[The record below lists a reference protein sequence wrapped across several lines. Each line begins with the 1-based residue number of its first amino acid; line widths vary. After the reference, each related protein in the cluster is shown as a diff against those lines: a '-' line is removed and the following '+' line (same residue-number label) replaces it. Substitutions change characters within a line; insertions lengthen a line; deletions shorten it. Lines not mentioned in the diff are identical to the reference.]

1 MLWKISAR
9 LRQER
14 MRPLWIAALTA
25 GVLAATPA
33 RADELRVGM
42 SGALTGP
49 AAALGLGMKS
59 GIEAYFAQVNAA
71 GGVNGRT
78 LRLIARDDGYEPAR
92 AGANMHALIDE
103 DKVFAVLGNPG
114 TPTAAVSVPIANK
127 KHIPFVGAFTGA
139 GLLRKTPPDRYVIN
153 FRASYAQ
160 ETAEMVRGITEL
172 GIKPEEI
179 AFFTQNDAYG
189 DAGYNGGVAALKKL
203 GYADAERLPHGRY
216 PRNTVDV
223 EGAVAR
229 LLDPTLHPRAVIMIG
244 AYKPCAKFIRLARRH
259 GLRALFINVSFV
271 IGDSLLRELAADAEG
286 VVVTQVVPPIDAD
299 VPAVR
304 EYRDAVTAADRSF
317 VSLEGF
323 LAARAF
329 VEGLRRA
336 GAAPTP
342 DGFIDALEAAGPMD
356 LGLGE
361 PVEVNKTRHQLSN
374 RVWPTIIEGGKF
386 RLLEQWKAAGRALV
400 PGGLR

>member
-1 MLWKISAR
+1 MLSKKPAE
-9 LRQER
+9 LRPER
-14 MRPLWIAALTA
+14 MRPWWIAALSIGLA
-25 GVLAATPA
+25 AATPA
-33 RADELRVGM
+33 HAEELKVGM

-71 GGVNGRT
+71 GGVHGRT
-78 LRLIARDDGYEPAR
+78 LRLIALDDGYEPSR
-92 AGANMHALIDE
+92 AGANMHKLIDD

-114 TPTAAVSVPIANK
+114 TPTAAVSVPIANR

-172 GIKPEEI
+172 GIRPDEI

-189 DAGYNGGVAALKKL
+189 DAGYNGGIAALKKL
-203 GYADAERLPHGRY
+203 GYADAERLPHARY

-229 LLDPTLHPRAVIMIG
+229 LLDPTLHPRAIIMVG
-244 AYKPCAKFIRLARRH
+244 AYKPCAKFIRLAKRH
-259 GLRALFINVSFV
+259 GLRTLFVNVSFV
-271 IGDSLLRELAADAEG
+271 IGDSLLRELAGDAEG
-286 VVVTQVVPPIDAD
+286 VVVTQVVPPIDSD
-299 VPAVR
+299 VAAVR
-304 EYRDAVTAADRSF
+304 EYRDAVPAGERSF

-336 GAAPTP
+336 GAGPTA

-361 PVEVNKTRHQLSN
+361 PLEVSKTRHQLSN
-374 RVWPTIIEGGKF
+374 HVWPMIVEGGKF
-386 RLLEQWKAAGRALV
+386 HLLGQWKTAAHAL
-400 PGGLR
+400 GGSR

>member
-1 MLWKISAR
+1 MASKKPADV
-9 LRQER
+9 RQEW
-14 MRPLWIAALTA
+14 MRPLWITALTA
-25 GVLAATPA
+25 GLLAATPA
-33 RADELRVGM
+33 HAEELKVGM

-78 LRLIARDDGYEPAR
+78 LRLIALDDGYEPSR
-92 AGANMHALIDE
+92 AGSNMHKLIDD

-114 TPTAAVSVPIANK
+114 TPTAAVSVPIANR
-127 KHIPFVGAFTGA
+127 KHIPFFGAFTGA

-160 ETAEMVRGITEL
+160 ETAEMVRGLTEL
-172 GIKPEEI
+172 GIRPDEI

-189 DAGYNGGVAALKKL
+189 DAGYSGGIAALNKL
-203 GYADAERLPHGRY
+203 GYADAERLPHARY

-229 LLDPTLHPRAVIMIG
+229 LLDPTLHPRAIIMIG
-244 AYKPCAKFIRLARRH
+244 AYKPCAKFIRLAKRH

-271 IGDSLLRELAADAEG
+271 IGDSLLHELAGDAEG
-286 VVVTQVVPPIDAD
+286 VVVTQVVPPIDSD
-299 VPAVR
+299 VAAVR
-304 EYRDAVTAADRSF
+304 EYRDAVAAGERSF

-342 DGFIDALEAAGPMD
+342 DGLIDALEAAGPMD

-361 PVEVNKTRHQLSN
+361 LLEVNKTRHQLSN
-374 RVWPTIIEGGKF
+374 HVWPMIVEGGKF
-386 RLLEQWKAAGRALV
+386 HLLGQWKAAAHAL
-400 PGGLR
+400 GGSR

>member
-1 MLWKISAR
+1 MLSKKPAG
-9 LRQER
+9 LRPER
-14 MRPLWIAALTA
+14 MRPWWIVALSIGLA
-25 GVLAATPA
+25 AATPVHA
-33 RADELRVGM
+33 EELKVGM

-71 GGVNGRT
+71 GGVHGRA
-78 LRLIARDDGYEPAR
+78 LRLIALDDGYEPSR
-92 AGANMHALIDE
+92 AATNMHKLIDD

-114 TPTAAVSVPIANK
+114 TPTAAVSVPIANR
-127 KHIPFVGAFTGA
+127 KHIPFFGAFTGA

-172 GIKPEEI
+172 GIRPDEI

-189 DAGYNGGVAALKKL
+189 DAGYSGGIAALQKL
-203 GYADAERLPHGRY
+203 GYADADRLPHVRY

-223 EGAVAR
+223 ENAVAR
-229 LLDPTLHPRAVIMIG
+229 LLDPTLHPRAIIMIG
-244 AYKPCAKFIRLARRH
+244 AYKPCAKFIRLAKRH
-259 GLRALFINVSFV
+259 GLRTLFVNVSFV
-271 IGDSLLRELAADAEG
+271 IGDSLLRELAGDAEG
-286 VVVTQVVPPIDAD
+286 VVVTQVVPPIDSD
-299 VPAVR
+299 VAAVR
-304 EYRDAVTAADRSF
+304 EYRDAVAAGERSF

-336 GAAPTP
+336 GAGPTP
-342 DGFIDALEAAGPMD
+342 ESFIDALEAAGPMD

-361 PVEVNKTRHQLSN
+361 PLEVNKTRHQLSN
-374 RVWPTIIEGGKF
+374 HVWPMVVEGGKF
-386 RLLEQWKAAGRALV
+386 HLLRPWKTAARAV
-400 PGGLR
+400 GGSR